1 MEMKEKINII
11 EDSCKRLLRKDLVE
25 LNSNIDNEIEK
36 RIKDELNE
44 YQEKEEFTYNKK
56 LEKMEK
62 DFNKQIFNLEM
73 NCKKEMLYQKKQI
86 QKDLKKEV
94 IILMKDFVVSNEYEE
109 FLMLKIE
116 EAIQKNNNTTNS
128 ILGIIEKDIQRFS
141 DKIIQKYNI
150 KLKTIDDK
158 YIGGC
163 ILEDN
168 TQGIYIDNT
177 ISNCIEENLYYNSQ
191 LN

>member
-1 MEMKEKINII
+1 MEIKEKINII
-11 EDSCKRLLRKDLVE
+11 EDSCKRLLKKDLVE
-25 LNSNIDNEIEK
+25 LNNNIDNEIEK

-44 YQEKEEFTYNKK
+44 YQEKEEFAYNKK
-56 LEKMEK
+56 LEKIEK

-73 NCKKEMLYQKKQI
+73 NCKKEILFQKGKN

-94 IILMKDFVVSNEYEE
+94 IILMKEFVASNEYEE
-109 FLMLKIE
+109 FLMLKIDE
-116 EAIQKNNNTTNS
+116 VIQKNKNTTNS
-128 ILGIIEKDIQRFS
+128 TLGIIEKDMQRFS
-141 DKIIQKYNI
+141 DKIIKKYNI
-150 KLKTIDDK
+150 ELKTIDDK

-177 ISNCIEENLYYNSQ
+177 INNGIEENLYYNS
-191 LN
+191 